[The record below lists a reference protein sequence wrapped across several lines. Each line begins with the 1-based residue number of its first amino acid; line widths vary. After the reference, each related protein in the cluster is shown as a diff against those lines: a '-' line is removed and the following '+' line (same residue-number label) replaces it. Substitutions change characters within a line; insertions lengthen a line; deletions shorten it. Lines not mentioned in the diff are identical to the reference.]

1 MAFHQRGQKRRF
13 LAFGL
18 LNVAITNGLLQA
30 LLAFNLATGLA
41 TLLSQLCNVWLG
53 YVLYGTQVFRVQRL
67 QRRSAVAYGLLAL
80 LLWWAN
86 WAGIQ
91 VLAQLGWSRQVAAL
105 ALITPLAALSY
116 GAQKGLVFTEPT
128 SHRSLSSSCL
138 RR

>member
-1 MAFHQRGQKRRF
+1 MAAPQNGQKRRF
-13 LAFGL
+13 VAFGL
-18 LNVAITNGLLQA
+18 LNITITNGLLQA

-41 TLLSQLCNVWLG
+41 TLLSQLCNLVFG

-67 QRRSAVAYGLLAL
+67 QRRSAAAYGLLAL

-91 VLAQLGWSRQVAAL
+91 ALAQHGWSRQLAAL

-116 GAQKGLVFTEPT
+116 GAQKWLVFAQTTNSRP
-128 SHRSLSSSCL
+128 LSSPGL